1 MEGLLPLVLKAVKKN
16 RRRRQYECLSSGTYN
31 ISMSEIYPQNQ
42 QLHDQIQRPNS
53 DKNIGHRRC
62 KTVGNGFQFP
72 DQIRSGSVSV
82 SPPKKIDRSRSHRM
96 FSCITGRV

>member
-16 RRRRQYECLSSGTYN
+16 RTRRQYECLSSGTYN
-31 ISMSEIYPQNQ
+31 ISMAEIYPQKNQ
-42 QLHDQIQRPNS
+42 PLHHSQIPNS
-53 DKNIGHRRC
+53 DKNIGHRRS
-62 KTVGNGFQFP
+62 KTVGTGFQFS

>member
-16 RRRRQYECLSSGTYN
+16 RTRRQYECLSSATYN

-42 QLHDQIQRPNS
+42 PLHHHNQIPNS

-72 DQIRSGSVSV
+72 EQILSGSVSV
-82 SPPKKIDRSRSHRM
+82 SPPKKLDRPRSHRM
-96 FSCITGRV
+96 FSCLTGGC